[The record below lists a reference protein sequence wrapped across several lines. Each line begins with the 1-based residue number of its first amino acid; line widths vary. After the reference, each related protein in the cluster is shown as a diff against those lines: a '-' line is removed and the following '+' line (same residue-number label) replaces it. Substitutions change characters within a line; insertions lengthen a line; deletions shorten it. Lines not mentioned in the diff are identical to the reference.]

1 MIDEIRLLPNE
12 IIGILYSINYF
23 RLNEIRRKKSTI
35 QGDSLYVYDSE
46 LKWLILLIAL

>member
-23 RLNEIRRKKSTI
+23 RLNEIRRKKNLRFKGIHYTSMT
-35 QGDSLYVYDSE
+35 
-46 LKWLILLIAL
+46 AN